1 MLIETRLMDG
11 KILLRIMK
19 NNWMTKKYG
28 ELQQKRMKQI
38 NNNKFSIRENN
49 NILLLIRMQFK
60 LHPIIQDLEKRE
72 RKVEVVAAVAAMR
85 KRKDNLKKIH
95 LPLIKENNN
104 NLQLILSNNH
114 NILLLLTLAVAKEE
128 TKKLKKNQIPQIV
141 VFISV

>member
-38 NNNKFSIRENN
+38 NNNKFSIRGNN

-60 LHPIIQDLEKRE
+60 MHPIIQDLEKRE

-104 NLQLILSNNH
+104 NLQLILSNSH